1 MKKAQAVLRVRY
13 GETDKMGGVYYAN
26 YIAWFEIGRSTL
38 LMEAGYPYK
47 ALEEDGYIL
56 PVVET
61 YCKYR
66 SPAYYDDRLIIETW
80 ITGLTKRDITFRY
93 HIERDG
99 KLIAEGFTRHMP
111 INPEGKRIYLP
122 SYLLSLLLPYID
134 NANMASPKIDQF
146 MGSPKSHKLF
156 GV

>member
-13 GETDKMGGVYYAN
+13 GETDQMGGVYYAN

-47 ALEEDGYIL
+47 ALEGDGCIL

-66 SPAYYDDRLIIETW
+66 SPAYYDDRLIMETW
-80 ITGLTKRDITFRY
+80 ITKLTKRDLTFYY
-93 HIERDG
+93 HIKRDG
-99 KLIAEGFTRHMP
+99 RLMAEGFTRHMP

-122 SYLLSLLLPYID
+122 SSLSSLLAPYVDDAEI
-134 NANMASPKIDQF
+134 
-146 MGSPKSHKLF
+146 
-156 GV
+156 

>member
-122 SYLLSLLLPYID
+122 SSLLSLLVPYVD
-134 NANMASPKIDQF
+134 DAKNPSRAK
-146 MGSPKSHKLF
+146 
-156 GV
+156 V